1 MKRKAAG
8 NSDGDGFPGRPV
20 RRAGREGM
28 SAAPC
33 LRRGPAAQPQRGEAD
48 LVDEGAGIEPGGH
61 AAAGPEEPG
70 QGGDP
75 GGRAQE
81 LIHLGQRTRQISQPG
96 RVIAAGHDAVPG
108 AVAPNPAQ
116 AEVPGWAEYAS
127 SATVTGPAAALPA
140 W

>member
-1 MKRKAAG
+1 MKRKAAMRG
-8 NSDGDGFPGRPV
+8 EDPAGPAG
-20 RRAGREGM
+20 RAGREGI
-28 SAAPC
+28 SGAPC
-33 LRRGPAAQPQRGEAD
+33 LRCGPAAQHQRGEAD
-48 LVDEGAGIEPGGH
+48 LIDEGACTEPGGY
-61 AAAGPEEPG
+61 AAAVPEEPG

-81 LIHLGQRTRQISQPG
+81 LINLSQHVRQAGQPG
-96 RVIAAGHDAVPG
+96 RVVAAGHGAVPA